1 MIVAKETTDWTKA
14 PNTPNHMYL
23 MSDKKTKVYAYWNA
37 LDGSF
42 HVLST
47 KGSNFSASRRRF
59 DIIERG
65 VQDIGEINT
74 RSITFP
80 GKQQ

>member
-1 MIVAKETTDWTKA
+1 MIIAKETTVWEGA
-14 PNTPNHMYL
+14 SMNTPNHTYL
-23 MSDKKTKVYAYWNA
+23 LSDKKAKVYAYWNA

-47 KGSNFSASRRRF
+47 KGANFSASRRRF

-65 VQDIGEINT
+65 VQSIDEINT
-74 RSITFP
+74 RGGIFP
-80 GKQQ
+80 GK

>member
-1 MIVAKETTDWTKA
+1 MKDQKA
-14 PNTPNHMYL
+14 
-23 MSDKKTKVYAYWNA
+23 KVYAYWNM

-47 KGSNFSASRRRF
+47 KGANFSSARRRF

-65 VQDIGEINT
+65 VTCIDGINT
-74 RSITFP
+74 KGFP
-80 GKQQ
+80 K

>member
-1 MIVAKETTDWTKA
+1 MKDQKA
-14 PNTPNHMYL
+14 
-23 MSDKKTKVYAYWNA
+23 KVYAYWNM

-47 KGSNFSASRRRF
+47 KGAKFSSAHRRF

-65 VQDIGEINT
+65 VTCIDDINT
-74 RSITFP
+74 
-80 GKQQ
+80 K